1 LEALE
6 LKRLLSVALLALAL
20 SAGVEAQETPKIPK
34 WELFGGYS
42 EYLAG
47 GGIPG
52 ERQLPSNGV
61 QVSVYRVVTNY
72 FRITGQFNTQFADH
86 VVNLAPLPLG
96 GKHVNSKELLGV
108 FGPEATYRGL
118 RKFDIFGH
126 FLIGVAY
133 GRDNTDPK
141 TPTASYTTWIYGLGG
156 GIDYKLAK
164 RVSIRLMEFDWM
176 TTHFPINSP
185 EAQDDWRLNT
195 GFVFHFGN

>member
-72 FRITGQFNTQFADH
+72 FRITGQFNAQFADH